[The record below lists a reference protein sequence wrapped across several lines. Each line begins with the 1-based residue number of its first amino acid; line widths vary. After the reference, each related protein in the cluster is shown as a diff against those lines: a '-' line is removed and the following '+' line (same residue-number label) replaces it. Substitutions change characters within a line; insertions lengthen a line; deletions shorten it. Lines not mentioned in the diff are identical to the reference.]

1 MRRIFLLYTLLC
13 THILVAQVSE
23 VKSTVYQWKDLK
35 VEKENDRE
43 RRPIL
48 KGSTRDF
55 SDLEIHASTLA
66 VGKAPHPGHKHADK
80 EELVIV
86 WKGKLKIT
94 INDRTKVVGPG
105 SVALVLPGDEHG
117 FENGGDEPVT
127 YYVLVYKSTLPM
139 DLSRGKQAGG
149 SFILDR
155 EDIPFVEHDKGGIRR
170 YFDKPTAMCS
180 RFEMHVTT
188 LKKGLKSHDPHTHR
202 SGELL
207 LLKRGEANMY
217 IDGDYSDASPGALVF
232 LESEIPHALE
242 NVGDDSCEYF
252 AFQLQ

>member
-1 MRRIFLLYTLLC
+1 MRNLFLLIILLF
-13 THILVAQVSE
+13 THVLVAQVSE
-23 VKSTVYQWKDLK
+23 VKSSVYQWSDLK
-35 VEKENDRE
+35 VEEEPGRE
-43 RRPIL
+43 RRSIV

-55 SDLEIHASTLA
+55 TNMEIHASTLEP
-66 VGKAPHPGHKHADK
+66 GKAPHPSHKHADQ
-80 EELVIV
+80 EELIII

-94 INDRTKVVGPG
+94 INDQSKIVGPG
-105 SVALVLPGDEHG
+105 SVAIAMPGDEHG
-117 FENGGDEPVT
+117 FENGGGESVT
-127 YYVLVYKSTLPM
+127 YYIIRYKSKLPI
-139 DLSRGKQAGG
+139 DAARGKQGGG
-149 SFILDR
+149 SFIIDKA
-155 EDIPFVEHDKGGIRR
+155 DIPFVEHGKGGIRT

-202 SGELL
+202 SGEILL
-207 LLKRGEANMY
+207 LTSGDAKMTIGDDHLK
-217 IDGDYSDASPGALVF
+217 ASPGALIF

>member
-1 MRRIFLLYTLLC
+1 
-13 THILVAQVSE
+13 
-23 VKSTVYQWKDLK
+23 VYQWKDFS
-35 VEKENDRE
+35 VEKENGRE

-55 SDLEIHASTLA
+55 SDLEIHASTLE
-66 VGKAPHPGHKHADK
+66 VGKAPHPSHKHADK

-94 INDRTKVVGPG
+94 IKDQSKIVGPG
-105 SVALVLPGDEHG
+105 SVALVMLGDEHG

-127 YYVLVYKSTLPM
+127 YYILVYKSKLSM
-139 DLSRGKQAGG
+139 DLTRGKKAGG
-149 SFILDR
+149 SFIIDR
-155 EDIPFVEHDKGGIRR
+155 EDVPFTEHDKGGIRR

-202 SGELL
+202 SGEFLL
-207 LLKRGEANMY
+207 LTRGKANMH
-217 IDGDYSDASPGALVF
+217 IDGNHVDASPGAVIF

>member
-1 MRRIFLLYTLLC
+1 MRNLLLLF
-13 THILVAQVSE
+13 ILFFAHVLLAQVND
-23 VKSTVYQWKDLK
+23 VKSTVYQWKDFK
-35 VEKENDRE
+35 VEKENGRE

-55 SDLEIHASTLA
+55 SDLEIHASTLE
-66 VGKAPHPGHKHADK
+66 VGNAPHPSHKHADK
-80 EELVIV
+80 EELIIV

-94 INDRTKVVGPG
+94 INGQSKTVGPG
-105 SVALVLPGDEHG
+105 SVAIAMPGDEHG

-127 YYVLVYKSTLPM
+127 YYVIVYKSKLPM
-139 DLSRGKQAGG
+139 DLARGKKAGG
-149 SFILDR
+149 SFIIDR

-202 SGELL
+202 SGEMLL
-207 LLKRGEANMY
+207 LTHGNANMY
-217 IDGDYSDASPGALVF
+217 IDGDHPDASPGALIF